1 MQMIFGEETIRIFGE
16 RIEAARK
23 KKGLTQ
29 EELAERVSVS
39 QSMINHIE
47 NGNKKPSLETAVALA
62 NELGITLDSLISIV

>member
-1 MQMIFGEETIRIFGE
+1 MIFGEETIRIFGE

-29 EELAERVSVS
+29 EELAERVNVS

-62 NELGITLDSLISIV
+62 NELGVTLDSLISIV

>member
-1 MQMIFGEETIRIFGE
+1 MIFGEETIRIFGE

>member
-1 MQMIFGEETIRIFGE
+1 MILGEKTFINFGA

-29 EELAERVSVS
+29 EELAEIVGVS

-47 NGNKKPSLETAVALA
+47 KGRKKPSLDIAVALA
-62 NELGITLDSLISIV
+62 DEVGVTVDSLISSRA

>member
-1 MQMIFGEETIRIFGE
+1 MILGEKTFINFGA

-62 NELGITLDSLISIV
+62 NELGVTLDSLISIV